1 MASGPDDGP
10 SRTPHDPSGSV
21 GTPRNDIFPSYSRRS
36 DRVRLSH
43 LHDRLRLVVMSP
55 WRQEKLTVFRYRYLP
70 KTSDSEQLDP
80 TIREAMDNAAWF
92 MLLASISSAASI
104 WVGKEIE
111 YWLDRNGTDRMMLVV
126 TEGDY
131 AWDAATGD
139 FDAERSSAIHSAL
152 RGVFTR
158 EPPMFDMRWM
168 TTGPWCVS
176 VDRWLTELATDI
188 AALVL
193 GCDEEKVRLDPTAG
207 RPLMIREPNGAAPPG
222 PRGTPGR

>member
-10 SRTPHDPSGSV
+10 SRTAHDPSGPV
-21 GTPRNDIFPSYSRRS
+21 GTPTNDIFPSYSRRS
-36 DRVRLSH
+36 DHVRLSH
-43 LHDRLRLVVMSP
+43 LHDRLRLVVMP
-55 WRQEKLTVFRYRYLP
+55 RWRQERLTVFRYRNLP

-80 TIREAMDNAAWF
+80 TIREAMDHAAWF
-92 MLLASISSAASI
+92 MLLASVSSAASI

-126 TEGDY
+126 TEGGY

-139 FDAERSSAIHSAL
+139 FDTRKSSAVHSAL

-158 EPPMFDMRWM
+158 EPPRFDMRWM

-176 VDRWLTELATDI
+176 VDRRLTQLATGI

-193 GCDEEKVRLDPTAG
+193 GCDEEKVLLDPAAG
-207 RPLMIREPNGAAPPG
+207 RRLMLREPNGAAPPG
-222 PRGTPGR
+222 PRETRGR